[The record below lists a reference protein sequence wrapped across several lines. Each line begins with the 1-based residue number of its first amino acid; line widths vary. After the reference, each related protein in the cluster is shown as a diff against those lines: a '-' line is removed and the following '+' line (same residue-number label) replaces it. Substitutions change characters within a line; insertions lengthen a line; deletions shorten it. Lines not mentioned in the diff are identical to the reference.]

1 MLALG
6 QIVGDLASASVLGM
20 RKHTEAHDLGS
31 GNPPVVAEGLRLT
44 SVRQFDN
51 YETVS
56 TETGTRHRLAPG
68 QFELIAKA
76 LADPRRVGVLEAIA
90 DEQCCACQ
98 HLRDQFPVSK
108 ATISHHIKE
117 LVRAGLVEARR
128 EGQFLNVLVRRE
140 TLEAY
145 TAELLRRVGGDP
157 TSVTKSK
164 S

>member
-1 MLALG
+1 M
-6 QIVGDLASASVLGM
+6 
-20 RKHTEAHDLGS
+20 
-31 GNPPVVAEGLRLT
+31 
-44 SVRQFDN
+44 RQFDN
-51 YETVS
+51 YKTVS
-56 TETGTRHRLAPG
+56 TEIRTRHKLAPG
-68 QFELIAKA
+68 QFELISKA

-128 EGQFLNVLVRRE
+128 EGQFLHCILRRE

-145 TAELLRRVGGDP
+145 AAELLRRVGSNP
-157 TSVTKSK
+157 TNLADRST
-164 S
+164 